1 MLAQALHSGDVTL
14 LESCFQVT
22 NVPTIRSSVRKLPS
36 QLAVP
41 LLAAVLDRLGKG
53 SKASG
58 QRGAMLILWV
68 KETLSFHTAYL
79 LSVRLLKGIIE
90 LHLTSLTRFLISCK
104 DLRDFTSCLLADW
117 KRISNCKTWE
127 DDWI

>member
-1 MLAQALHSGDVTL
+1 MKPVTGPQSEGPVINERPVSQAVPTHSLAAMLAQALHSGDVTL

-79 LSVRLLKGIIE
+79 LSVRLLEGLIE
-90 LHLTSLTRFLISCK
+90 F
-104 DLRDFTSCLLADW
+104 
-117 KRISNCKTWE
+117 
-127 DDWI
+127 